1 MKVSWSPPRACGL
14 SVNHWWAP
22 RIQYGKDFKNG
33 AGSLNFCGFEWLWFV
48 FLWFPPRFPAPLHL
62 LYRVYVS
69 LGVCSVGKPRCIA
82 EYCRPRSHAVEHL
95 CLCFAQVVGTT
106 HLAPPSLAGFQQP
119 SGSALVSFPRF
130 LGGVPDSVRGS
141 EPGRGGLGVLDRDN
155 RHSYLHCWGSALAVC
170 FDSDLHRLHGS
181 E

>member
-1 MKVSWSPPRACGL
+1 M
-14 SVNHWWAP
+14 
-22 RIQYGKDFKNG
+22 
-33 AGSLNFCGFEWLWFV
+33 NFCGFEWLWFV

-141 EPGRGGLGVLDRDN
+141 EPGRGGLGALTVKTATATRIVEVQRLEYVLIQIFTDCMDRFGW
-155 RHSYLHCWGSALAVC
+155 LP
-170 FDSDLHRLHGS
+170 FMPPEHGQPAYGVPCS
-181 E
+181 FPLSL